1 MVLAVGFGGVGMKRG
16 EALGY
21 LLDEG
26 RLVGVTFTNGTSCQS
41 MGSSFVIRVILSRS
55 ERRGS
60 RESGI
65 AVGLKEGW
73 IKVLA
78 TQ

>member
-1 MVLAVGFGGVGMKRG
+1 MT
-16 EALGY
+16 
-21 LLDEG
+21 G
-26 RLVGVTFTNGTSCQS
+26 RLVRAWGAPFA
-41 MGSSFVIRVILSRS
+41 IRAMLSRP
-55 ERRGS
+55 ERGDS
-60 RESGI
+60 QESGI